1 MLGLDASFNWT
12 MSSPAAFARR
22 AILYGADGSAVR
34 DAFPS
39 GAPGCPVLAP
49 DGAACDLDAYRPGSN
64 GALFSPQGGLR
75 ISARDLATIGRLLLI
90 GGMHDG
96 TRFLSE
102 ASIRTLTTP
111 AWTFDPGSGPGA
123 GGTNGETESGF
134 YCAYGLA
141 VQSLPVRR
149 EGCNDDLFGNGRF
162 VFGHAGDAYGVRSGL
177 WIDPAAG
184 TGIAYFA
191 TGNGDDPP
199 RGRSAYRAIEER
211 LAAHLRR

>member
-1 MLGLDASFNWT
+1 
-12 MSSPAAFARR
+12 
-22 AILYGADGSAVR
+22 
-34 DAFPS
+34 
-39 GAPGCPVLAP
+39 VLAP
-49 DGAACDLDAYRPGSN
+49 NGCDLSTYVPGSN

-75 ISARDLATIGRLLLI
+75 ISARDLAIVGRLLLN
-90 GGMHDG
+90 GGMQSG

-102 ASIRTLTTP
+102 ASIRTLATP
-111 AWTFDPGSGPGA
+111 AWRFA
-123 GGTNGETESGF
+123 GGNGETEAGV

-141 VQSLPVRR
+141 VQSLPVRT
-149 EGCNDDLFGNGRF
+149 EGCHDDLFGNGHA

-177 WIDPAAG
+177 WVDPVSG